1 MTVSIWRQLTDTPRL
16 KNGEVH
22 LYRIGLTGKIDTYR
36 HILSTDEMTRAR
48 RLLDVQ
54 KQHAFITCR
63 GMLRQIL
70 SQYLEISAQ
79 EIVFQYNDNG
89 KPSLAPDH
97 HSDLV
102 FNLSHSAE
110 CAVIAVTRS
119 ADIGVDIEKI
129 DPALEFH
136 KLAERFF
143 DQNEQTVLQ
152 RTPISRQR
160 RTFYRLWTAKESRL
174 KMAGTG
180 FLHSQLHEVSVCSL
194 IHFYYSPCF
203 VATFASD
210 EKISAIKKYEF
221 FC

>member
-22 LYRIGLTGKIDTYR
+22 LYRIGLTGKINTYR

-48 RLLDVQ
+48 RLLDIQ
-54 KQHAFITCR
+54 KQHAFIACR

-79 EIVFQYNDNG
+79 DIVFQYNDNG

-97 HSDLV
+97 CSDLV

-110 CAVIAVTRS
+110 CAVIAVTRGT
-119 ADIGVDIEKI
+119 DIGVDIEKI

-143 DQNEQTVLQ
+143 DQNEQAVLH
-152 RTPISRQR
+152 RTPTSRQR
-160 RTFYRLWTAKESRL
+160 RTFYRLWTVKEAQL
-174 KMAGTG
+174 KMIGSG
-180 FLHSQLHEVSVCSL
+180 FTQLGVHADFL
-194 IHFYYSPCF
+194 RHFYLFPDF
-203 VATFASD
+203 VATLACH
-210 EKISAIKKYEF
+210 ERIATLKKYAMSA
-221 FC
+221 